1 MPPTSLARL
10 LRQDLSLLCLK
21 SKVRHYLS
29 SFRLQGDQAG
39 DDHHVSLY
47 ASHLDDVEHHCLW
60 TKARTQGRCRNS
72 SSHSG
77 SFEGS
82 SRPPGGCWRWTGRA
96 RRSWWTPPAS
106 SCGCWPGWRGTR
118 SAPGKSVLFS
128 LVDVDDPVVVV
139 VVKMWVWHAISI
151 ALMVGGGGWRK

>member
-21 SKVRHYLS
+21 SKVPHYPS
-29 SFRLQGDQAG
+29 SFHLQGEQDG

-72 SSHSG
+72 SSQSG

-96 RRSWWTPPAS
+96 RRSWWTRPAS

-118 SAPGKSVLFS
+118 SAPGKIVLFS
-128 LVDVDDPVVVV
+128 LVFVEDQVVMV
-139 VVKMWVWHAISI
+139 VVKMA
-151 ALMVGGGGWRK
+151 GDFDGFNGGWWRWRWW